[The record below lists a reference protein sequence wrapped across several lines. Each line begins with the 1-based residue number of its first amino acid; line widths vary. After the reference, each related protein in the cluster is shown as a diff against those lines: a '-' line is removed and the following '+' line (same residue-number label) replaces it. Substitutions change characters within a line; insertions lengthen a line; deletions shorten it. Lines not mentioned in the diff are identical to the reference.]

1 MNDTPRYILQKQF
14 EIMNSKP
21 LKERIS
27 RLFEM
32 TELSRNI
39 ILNQLHIKRPELNEI
54 DLKIELFRAFYRFDF
69 DNETL
74 DKIAT
79 KMKQYLLSEQ
89 IEKQTIKSV

>member
-1 MNDTPRYILQKQF
+1 
-14 EIMNSKP
+14 MNSKP